1 MILDNEYVVLVD
13 EADREIGVE
22 KKSKVHSSLTPLH
35 RAFSIFYLSTQKNF
49 YCSSGQKQKK
59 PGPWCGQTHAVAI
72 PCPENHTKKQ

>member
-35 RAFSIFYLSTQKNF
+35 RAFSIFF
-49 YCSSGQKQKK
+49 
-59 PGPWCGQTHAVAI
+59 I
-72 PCPENHTKKQ
+72 